1 MAATQPLTGIDL
13 IDCAKANALQGAE
26 VAAQLCGY
34 GPDIDSF
41 QMALTQAGRDTGI
54 KLDDLRDLVSDRYK
68 LSLTKGLEIAPDSPS
83 DL

>member
-1 MAATQPLTGIDL
+1 MAATQPLTGIEL

-34 GPDIDSF
+34 GQDINRF
-41 QMALTQAGRDTGI
+41 QMALTQAGKDMGI
-54 KLDDLRDLVSDRYK
+54 QLDDIKDLVSDQFMMMR
-68 LSLTKGLEIAPDSPS
+68 TDGIEVAPDSPS